1 MLFGARDWWRKDRAA
16 ALPYLMTIA
25 IFPLTYYISHTMMD
39 YREPIEPE
47 IVVLVVVGLRAIKA
61 RMGSRS
67 AATSAMRASEAAQQ

>member
-1 MLFGARDWWRKDRAA
+1 
-16 ALPYLMTIA
+16 
-25 IFPLTYYISHTMMD
+25 MMD

-67 AATSAMRASEAAQQ
+67 AATSAMRASESAQQ